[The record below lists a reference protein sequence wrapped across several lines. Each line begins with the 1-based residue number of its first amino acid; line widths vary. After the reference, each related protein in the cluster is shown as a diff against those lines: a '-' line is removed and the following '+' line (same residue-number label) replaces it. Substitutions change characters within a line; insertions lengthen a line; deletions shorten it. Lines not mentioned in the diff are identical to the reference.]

1 MSDYRQLE
9 TELWQRIVIKQQELI
24 LPMDQLNTY
33 LNITERDVDL
43 LLLEELLVSE
53 TFANWFITEI
63 IRQPPPITI
72 VGAWHSVSD
81 ALLGESDLI
90 VKFETEKGLIE
101 AILIENKIDA
111 VAQTEQGYR
120 YKMRGDKGITQGEWS
135 RFTTCLFAPQS
146 YLDRNSEPYDV
157 EISYEQVITFFQT
170 LADVRSL
177 YRATFLQEAVEK
189 NRRGYQ
195 SVVCR
200 RMTDFATAYLDYVA
214 QNHPELNPEI
224 AKPRAAGHDW
234 IHFYPIP
241 HQKNV
246 VIVHQIRGQ
255 QVKIIYHGQHE
266 RFDEIATRFD
276 EVSDMQLTLK
286 KSGKSVTVAAQA
298 PHIDLACNAFI
309 EVELQ
314 IKQAVAI
321 AMALKSYL

>member
-1 MSDYRQLE
+1 ME
-9 TELWQRIVIKQQELI
+9 
-24 LPMDQLNTY
+24 QLNTY

-53 TFANWFITEI
+53 PFANWFIAEI
-63 IRQPPPITI
+63 RRQPSPIAM

-90 VKFETEKGLIE
+90 VKFTSEVGVTE

-111 VAQTEQGYR
+111 VAQAEQGYR
-120 YKMRGDKGITQGEWS
+120 YKMRGEKGIEQGEWA

-146 YLDRNSEPYDV
+146 YLDRNAEPYDV
-157 EISYEQVITFFQT
+157 EISYEQVIAFFQ
-170 LADVRSL
+170 LQDDARSH
-177 YRATFLQEAVEK
+177 YRAAFLKEAVEK

-195 SVVCR
+195 SVVCPK
-200 RMTDFATAYLDYVA
+200 MTGFATAYLDFVTR
-214 QNHPELNPEI
+214 NHPELNPEI

-234 IHFYPIP
+234 VHFYPIP

-266 RFDEIATRFD
+266 QFDEIATRFD
-276 EVSDMQLTLK
+276 
-286 KSGKSVTVAAQA
+286 
-298 PHIDLACNAFI
+298 
-309 EVELQ
+309 
-314 IKQAVAI
+314 
-321 AMALKSYL
+321 ALVI

>member
-1 MSDYRQLE
+1 ME
-9 TELWQRIVIKQQELI
+9 
-24 LPMDQLNTY
+24 QLNTY
-33 LNITERDVDL
+33 LSITERDVDL

-53 TFANWFITEI
+53 SFTNWFVSEVTRQSSLIRI
-63 IRQPPPITI
+63 I
-72 VGAWHSVSD
+72 GAWHSVSD
-81 ALLGESDLI
+81 AQLGESDLI
-90 VKFETEKGLIE
+90 VKFETESGLTE
-101 AILIENKIDA
+101 AILLENKIDA
-111 VAQTEQGYR
+111 AAQIEQGHR
-120 YKMRGDKGITQGEWS
+120 YKTRGKKGIEQGEWA

-146 YLDRNSEPYDV
+146 YLDRNTEPYDV

-177 YRATFLQEAVEK
+177 YRGKFLQEAVEK

-195 SVVCR
+195 SVVCQ
-200 RMTDFATAYLDYVA
+200 RMTVFAKAYLDYVA

-298 PHIDLACNAFI
+298 PHIDLACNAFN